1 MTELPEGTAAHRAD
15 AARFAVFRAA
25 VLTVTDS
32 RIRETD
38 VSGDR
43 LQQGLAAAGHPVVAR
58 ELLPNDEARVRAFVA
73 DWIARDDIDVIVIT
87 GGTGLGGSPAAREGD
102 SRLRRALPTAG
113 LSGTGRDRRDALAR
127 DRGER
132 TRQTHHLPPRFRGG
146 GRPRAGATHPPGGGA
161 PPSGDPALARS
172 LTLAVR
178 RARVAHRA
186 RRPAHASS
194 SDQVTAMSSR
204 SESRTEQYFVTA
216 SSIARSACTR
226 SIPAPV
232 MV

>member
-32 RIRETD
+32 RTRETD

-87 GGTGLGGSPAAREGD
+87 GGTGLGSRDRTIEAVRPLLEKEIPGFGELFRLLGYQEQVGTAAML
-102 SRLRRALPTAG
+102 SRATAG
-113 LSGTGRDRRDALAR
+113 SARGRLVISLPGSAAAVGLALERLILPEAAHLLREIRR
-127 DRGER
+127 
-132 TRQTHHLPPRFRGG
+132 
-146 GRPRAGATHPPGGGA
+146 
-161 PPSGDPALARS
+161 
-172 LTLAVR
+172 
-178 RARVAHRA
+178 
-186 RRPAHASS
+186 
-194 SDQVTAMSSR
+194 
-204 SESRTEQYFVTA
+204 
-216 SSIARSACTR
+216 
-226 SIPAPV
+226 
-232 MV
+232 